1 MTDPTTARFVRVGK
15 ASDVPEGRAEV
26 FDVED
31 RKIAVFRIEGG
42 FYAIEDIC
50 THDGGPLAEGE
61 VEDHEVICP
70 RHGARFDIR
79 TGQALT
85 LPAVTPVESYP
96 VRVEGNELYIGLPDW
111 GTHSWQPTRKS
122 RPRWSRWSIPRS
134 T

>member
-1 MTDPTTARFVRVGK
+1 VSRTETRYVRVGR

-31 RKIAVFRIEGG
+31 RKIAVFRFEDG

-61 VEDHEVICP
+61 IEGHEVICP

-79 TGQALT
+79 TGAALT
-85 LPAVTPVESYP
+85 LPVESYP
-96 VRVEGNELYIGLPDW
+96 VRVDGNELYIGLPD
-111 GTHSWQPTRKS
+111 
-122 RPRWSRWSIPRS
+122 
-134 T
+134 